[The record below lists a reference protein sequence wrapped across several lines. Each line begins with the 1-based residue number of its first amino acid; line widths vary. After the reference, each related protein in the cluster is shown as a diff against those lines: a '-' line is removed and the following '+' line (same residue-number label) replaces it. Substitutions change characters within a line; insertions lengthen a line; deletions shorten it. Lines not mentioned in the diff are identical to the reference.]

1 MVEAYL
7 DEKGADRKRLVHSL
21 VALAMSSVADR
32 CVIPMQDYLCLG
44 NEARMNEPSTLGKN
58 WKWRMRAGM
67 ATDALAKEIY
77 EMSVIYGRT
86 RRKKSNKKQ
95 SATAEKE

>member
-1 MVEAYL
+1 
-7 DEKGADRKRLVHSL
+7 
-21 VALAMSSVADR
+21 
-32 CVIPMQDYLCLG
+32 
-44 NEARMNEPSTLGKN
+44 MNEPSTLGKN

-86 RRKKSNKKQ
+86 RRKKSNKK
-95 SATAEKE
+95 